1 MRNLKFDFFKIS
13 IVIILLG
20 FLFVFYQF
28 SENGRFY
35 SPSDGAKIIDSRT
48 GAIYTFYDNKS
59 RGGNAK
65 LISNPLP
72 K

>member
-1 MRNLKFDFFKIS
+1 MKNLKLDFFKIS

-28 SENGRFY
+28 SENGRFQI
-35 SPSDGAKIIDSRT
+35 SGESSRIIDTRT
-48 GAIYTFYDNKS
+48 GAVYRF
-59 RGGNAK
+59 GLAEP
-65 LISNPLP
+65 ISKPLP

>member
-1 MRNLKFDFFKIS
+1 MKNLKLDFFKIS
-13 IVIILLG
+13 LVIILLG

-35 SPSDGAKIIDSRT
+35 SPSDGSKIIDSRS
-48 GAIYTFYDNKS
+48 GAVYTFYDKS
-59 RGGNAK
+59 SRDGNAK
-65 LISNPLP
+65 LISKPLP